1 METLAGVM
9 RDLELLL
16 LEASMTEQADAESL
30 ESLQQL
36 IRRRDL
42 LTKME
47 VVKTSGL

>member
-1 METLAGVM
+1 MDTLAGVM

-16 LEASMTEQADAESL
+16 LEASMSEEPDAASL
-30 ESLQQL
+30 ETLQGL

-47 VVKTSGL
+47 VVRTSGT